1 MIMPLL
7 RWDPQETERLR
18 DEMSRMWSRVREDWN
33 LDDTRPKTH
42 VHQVENG
49 FVVEFELP
57 GVDPELVSLEVDQD
71 SISVKGQFPASPM
84 ERDIRA
90 GEQFHAVV
98 NLPSDIDPDSAK
110 AEYRH
115 GLLDI
120 HVNRASGRRR
130 QISITSH

>member
-1 MIMPLL
+1 MPLL
-7 RWDPQETERLR
+7 RWDPQEADRLR
-18 DEMSRMWSRVREDWN
+18 DEMTRMWSRVRDDWN
-33 LDDTRPKTH
+33 LDNSRPKTH

-57 GVDPELVSLEVDQD
+57 GVDPDLVSLEVDQD
-71 SISVKGQFPASPM
+71 SISVKGEFPASPI
-84 ERDIRA
+84 ERDTRA
-90 GEQFHAVV
+90 GESFHAVV
-98 NLPSDIDPDSAK
+98 NLPSDIDPDTAK

-120 HVNRASGRRR
+120 HVSRSSGKRR